1 MRRFSA
7 VAARRARR
15 PTAALRLLRELRS
28 GDALASRIDPAL
40 PVIVPTTDDA
50 EWASP
55 RALEVGAQ
63 HCVQPRLA
71 TSNSWPRARGI
82 AARGA
87 RSQACRAGSV
97 RWRSI
102 CTGRR
107 ATSPAGASTWLAT
120 SACCSRIWPPSR
132 SACSPSA
139 SCCASL
145 GLPHRGH
152 DQDARRARLPAAQ
165 EARAGR
171 RCRLRGQPARRR
183 LPARRAGPGG

>member
-145 GLPHRGH
+145 GGYRTEATTRTL
-152 DQDARRARLPAAQ
+152 DARLPAAQ

-171 RCRLRGQPARRR
+171 RCRLRGQSARRR
-183 LPARRAGPGG
+183 LPARRAGPGD